1 MLQSTQSRIQV
12 NQPLPDS
19 AFISSN
25 VPAAR
30 PMPLTTISKS
40 GRKRIATMKAQELHL
55 QKKKATGGR
64 KKAPTEA
71 EN

>member
-1 MLQSTQSRIQV
+1 M

-30 PMPLTTISKS
+30 HVPLTIISES
-40 GRKRIATMKAQELHL
+40 GRKRIATMKAKELHL
-55 QKKKATGGR
+55 QKKMATGGR

>member
-25 VPAAR
+25 VLAAR
-30 PMPLTTISKS
+30 PVPLTTISKS
-40 GRKRIATMKAQELHL
+40 RRKRIATMKAQELHL
-55 QKKKATGGR
+55 QKKATGGR

>member
-1 MLQSTQSRIQV
+1 MNR
-12 NQPLPDS
+12 PLPDS

-30 PMPLTTISKS
+30 PVPLTTISEY
-40 GRKRIATMKAQELHL
+40 GRKRIATMKAKELHL
-55 QKKKATGGR
+55 QKKKATGER
-64 KKAPTEA
+64 KKALTEA

>member
-1 MLQSTQSRIQV
+1 MISTWALSLITNTKHR
-12 NQPLPDS
+12 
-19 AFISSN
+19 AFT
-25 VPAAR
+25 
-30 PMPLTTISKS
+30 LTTISKS

-55 QKKKATGGR
+55 HKKKATGGT

>member
-1 MLQSTQSRIQV
+1 V
-12 NQPLPDS
+12 
-19 AFISSN
+19 
-25 VPAAR
+25 
-30 PMPLTTISKS
+30 PLTTISKS
-40 GRKRIATMKAQELHL
+40 GRKMIATMKAQELHL

>member
-1 MLQSTQSRIQV
+1 V

-30 PMPLTTISKS
+30 PVPLTTISKS
-40 GRKRIATMKAQELHL
+40 GRKRIATMKAKELHL
-55 QKKKATGGR
+55 QKKKKATGGR